1 MTMNRKKENRDEIA
15 VLGVPFDKN
24 SSFLRGQ
31 ALAPLAIKKALFI
44 ESTNMWTENAIDLG
58 LMSGWQMLNNLEF
71 SDSKTCFEQIE
82 GRIKELLKKKKRVI
96 SLGGDHSIT
105 YPVIRAYSK
114 KYNSLSILHFDAHP
128 DLYDTLDNNPYS
140 HACLFARIMEE
151 NLIKRLV
158 QVGIRT
164 LNNHQREQAERF
176 GVEMIEMKNIKNAD
190 KIVFDEPVYLSF
202 DMDCLDPAFAPGVS
216 HHEPGGMSTRD
227 VLRIIQNF
235 KGNLVGADI
244 VEYNP
249 ERDLQGITG
258 MAAVKLLKEILG
270 RMLEQK
276 QTIKR

>member
-1 MTMNRKKENRDEIA
+1 MTMNRKKEDRDEIA